1 VAVEFGSIATRMQQQ
16 TQAAGAAAGTTTGRS
31 EASAVVEG
39 RWGPALPR
47 SLRNYLAPSCY
58 KLTQLAHYRSPPLT
72 KTASVSDGGHFDLLA
87 RGTPMLTAFSAM
99 MHQLLG
105 S

>member
-16 TQAAGAAAGTTTGRS
+16 TQAAGAAAGTTTGSS
-31 EASAVVEG
+31 EGTFMLQIDTAG
-39 RWGPALPR
+39 ALPLSSIDENR
-47 SLRNYLAPSCY
+47 LCQRW
-58 KLTQLAHYRSPPLT
+58 RPL
-72 KTASVSDGGHFDLLA
+72 DLLA